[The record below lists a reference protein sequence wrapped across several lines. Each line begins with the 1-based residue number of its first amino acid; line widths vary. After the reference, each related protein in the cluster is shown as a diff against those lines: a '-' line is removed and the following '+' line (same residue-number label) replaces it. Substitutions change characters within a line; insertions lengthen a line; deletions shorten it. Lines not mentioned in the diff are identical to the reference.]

1 MHHYI
6 TAQIA
11 RDRHQERLAEAARE
25 RLAREAEAQR
35 ATREGDRAPRQARGN
50 RRIRLVPRLGLN
62 RQARP
67 A

>member
-1 MHHYI
+1 MHPYL

-11 RDRHQERLAEAARE
+11 RDRHQERLAGAARE
-25 RLAREAEAQR
+25 RLARETEAKR
-35 ATREGDRAPRQARGN
+35 ATREGDRAPRQALRN

>member
-1 MHHYI
+1 MHPYI

-11 RDRHQERLAEAARE
+11 RDRHQERLAKAARE
-25 RLAREAEAQR
+25 RLARESESKRSA
-35 ATREGDRAPRQARGN
+35 REEDRARQARGN

>member
-1 MHHYI
+1 MHPYI

-25 RLAREAEAQR
+25 RLAKEVKANR
-35 ATREGDRAPRQARGN
+35 AAREGDRAPRQARGN
-50 RRIRLVPRLGLN
+50 RRIRLVPRLGFN
-62 RQARP
+62 RQTRP